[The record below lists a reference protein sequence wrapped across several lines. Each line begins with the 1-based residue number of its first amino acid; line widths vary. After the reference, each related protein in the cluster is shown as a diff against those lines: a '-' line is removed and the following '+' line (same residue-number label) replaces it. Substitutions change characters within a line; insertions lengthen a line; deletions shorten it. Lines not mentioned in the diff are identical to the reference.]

1 MEKLSPPFLVAKS
14 DMVVQV
20 AVVDRLI
27 LYFQSFCMKT
37 CQSKA
42 HEDWFLRDNFGQH
55 YAIHQNLLLLNR
67 KTHFCSIDA
76 HQHIYVLVI
85 IENTFSRIR
94 NYICKEEHDLICV
107 MESMSYDEMVR

>member
-1 MEKLSPPFLVAKS
+1 MEKLSAPFLVAKS

-27 LYFQSFCMKT
+27 LYFQSFYIKT
-37 CQSKA
+37 CHS
-42 HEDWFLRDNFGQH
+42 
-55 YAIHQNLLLLNR
+55 
-67 KTHFCSIDA
+67 KTHFCGIDVN
-76 HQHIYVLVI
+76 QHIYVLVI

>member
-55 YAIHQNLLLLNR
+55 YAIHQ
-67 KTHFCSIDA
+67 KFVVT
-76 HQHIYVLVI
+76 QQK
-85 IENTFSRIR
+85 NTFLWYRCSPTHICPS
-94 NYICKEEHDLICV
+94 NYRKHFFTYKKLHL
-107 MESMSYDEMVR
+107 